1 MRLIDA
7 DTLRADMYHEAFETD
22 SDRQKWD
29 SGCWIRYKMFED
41 KIESVP
47 TIDAV
52 PVVRCKDCK
61 WFAYSRPY
69 SETPVLMMNLVCF
82 KWGRG
87 CRTDPDG
94 FCFMGERK
102 E

>member
-7 DTLRADMYHEAFETD
+7 DAIPWTVPWTVDGTGMIPITGKDEIDE
-22 SDRQKWD
+22 
-29 SGCWIRYKMFED
+29 M
-41 KIESVP
+41 P
-47 TIDAV
+47 TIDAT

-61 WFAYSRPY
+61 WFAYSAPY
-69 SETPVLMMNLVCF
+69 RETPVLMMNLVCY

-102 E
+102 DG